1 MKKTAGW
8 RAVDG
13 LRLIVDEKYVC
24 DYSNF
29 RKIKTD
35 CRGEKEAVAYIC
47 MVMESDE
54 WQRREIGWC
63 TV

>member
-1 MKKTAGW
+1 M
-8 RAVDG
+8 DE
-13 LRLIVDEKYVC
+13 LRLIVEEKYVG
-24 DYSNF
+24 DYNC

-35 CRGEKEAVAYIC
+35 CRGEKESVAYIC